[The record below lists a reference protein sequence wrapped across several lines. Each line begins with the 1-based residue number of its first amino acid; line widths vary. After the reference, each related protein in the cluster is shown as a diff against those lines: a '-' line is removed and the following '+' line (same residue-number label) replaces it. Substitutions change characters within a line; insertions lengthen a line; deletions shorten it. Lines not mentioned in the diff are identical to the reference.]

1 MKIINYI
8 CQKLADLEKYLNEM
22 PIEKRK
28 GFTIKV
34 GIILLILLFIFAIG
48 GNMIRSYKFNER
60 KEKEEVS
67 TNQRDIDS
75 MRKQLDE
82 ELNEVSPET
91 KEQTKKALQLID
103 SLSKLH
109 NNEK

>member
-28 GFTIKV
+28 GFTIKTGV
-34 GIILLILLFIFAIG
+34 VLLILLFVFAIG
-48 GNMIRSYKFNER
+48 GNFIRSYKF
-60 KEKEEVS
+60 EKQSEEVS

-103 SLSKLH
+103 SLSKLDK
-109 NNEK
+109 NEK